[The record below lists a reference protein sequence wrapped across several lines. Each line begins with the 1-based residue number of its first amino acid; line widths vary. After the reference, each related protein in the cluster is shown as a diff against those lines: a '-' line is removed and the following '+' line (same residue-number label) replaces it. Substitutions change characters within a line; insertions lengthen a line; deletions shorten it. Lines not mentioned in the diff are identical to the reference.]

1 MAPEGMV
8 HALLGARAWLNSAGR
23 LVDLRPTSEAAV
35 LEVHLAS
42 GTVAAGCV
50 VDLEGQAGPQRRH
63 AQAEAAAAAVVARG
77 WFALEDR
84 HEFTF
89 RRYADSAVEMR
100 DYVASKWS
108 GGALEAGAL
117 ERAEALM
124 RIEPDAALC
133 VREQV
138 TIARLRPLG

>member
-63 AQAEAAAAAVVARG
+63 AQAEAAAAAAVALVLSYSG
-77 WFALEDR
+77 FVPSPGKYDTMSV
-84 HEFTF
+84 F
-89 RRYADSAVEMR
+89 ADSVRLMLPVSVLSGIFFTMIGRAVER
-100 DYVASKWS
+100 EV
-108 GGALEAGAL
+108 GA
-117 ERAEALM
+117 AEVEM
-124 RIEPDAALC
+124 EVEETQRHQRGRIP
-133 VREQV
+133 
-138 TIARLRPLG
+138 

>member
-50 VDLEGQAGPQRRH
+50 VDLEGQAGPQKRH
-63 AQAEAAAAAVVARG
+63 AQAEAAAAAALARG
-77 WFALEDR
+77 SFALEDR
-84 HEFTF
+84 HHLTF
-89 RRYADSAVEMR
+89 RRYAYSLLEMR
-100 DYVASKWS
+100 HYHSSKL
-108 GGALEAGAL
+108 A
-117 ERAEALM
+117 
-124 RIEPDAALC
+124 
-133 VREQV
+133 
-138 TIARLRPLG
+138 